1 MVWGLASATFFLV
14 LFAKLPPYV
23 YIIAVH
29 VTNIFITTCE
39 ARNEVTRVEV

>member
-14 LFAKLPPYV
+14 LFAKLPPCV
-23 YIIAVH
+23 YIMVVQ

-39 ARNEVTRVEV
+39 ARNKVTRVEV